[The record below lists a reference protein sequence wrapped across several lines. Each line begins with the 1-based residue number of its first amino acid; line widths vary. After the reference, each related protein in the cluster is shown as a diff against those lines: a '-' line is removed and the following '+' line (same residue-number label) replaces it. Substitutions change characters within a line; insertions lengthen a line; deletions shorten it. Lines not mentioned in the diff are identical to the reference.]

1 MIESASD
8 RWQEIFVLNELDYEE
23 DGEFKLCKN
32 VLKYPEKVREFL
44 EQGYWWSNEYS
55 NCYRPGK
62 TFSFGYN
69 SGQMFINLL
78 LEFRKL
84 YQRNLNPVE
93 IYGNCFN
100 GNMRLSNM
108 RSILPHVD
116 SDVADEMGV
125 AFNLNLTEN
134 MYNHIVT
141 DNGAAIVTMPP
152 SVFDSNQVMTS
163 FWSWKNK
170 KSSYSLS
177 EKEIVDANMFFDQ
190 QNETVKGNKWIQID
204 NQYGNFKMESVAE
217 IGYNDMIIY
226 PSHYW
231 HNVYMKEN
239 WFQNTDR
246 VTLTGFFAVS

>member
-8 RWQEIFVLNELDYEE
+8 RWQKIFVLNELDYEE
-23 DGEFKLCKN
+23 EGEFKLCRN

-125 AFNLNLTEN
+125 AFNLNLT
-134 MYNHIVT
+134 
-141 DNGAAIVTMPP
+141 
-152 SVFDSNQVMTS
+152 DSNQVMTS

-177 EKEIVDANMFFDQ
+177 EKEIIEANTFFDQ
-190 QNETVKGNKWIQID
+190 QNEIVKGNQWIQI
-204 NQYGNFKMESVAE
+204 NSQYGNFKMESVAE

-231 HNVYMKEN
+231 HNVYMKKN

>member
-1 MIESASD
+1 MIESASE
-8 RWQEIFVLNELDYEE
+8 RWQEIFVLNELDYEKE
-23 DGEFKLCKN
+23 GEFKLCRN

-100 GNMRLSNM
+100 GNMRLSNV

-116 SDVADEMGV
+116 SDVSHEMGV
-125 AFNLNLTEN
+125 AFNLNLT
-134 MYNHIVT
+134 
-141 DNGAAIVTMPP
+141 
-152 SVFDSNQVMTS
+152 DSNQVMTS

-177 EKEIVDANMFFDQ
+177 EKEIIEANTFFDQ
-190 QNETVKGNKWIQID
+190 QNEIVKGNKWIQI
-204 NQYGNFKMESVAE
+204 NSQYGNFKMESVAE